1 MRTNTAQKIF
11 ELMDVM
17 KKSGIQELR
26 LEMPGF
32 EFHAIKNSITETPL
46 PLDAS
51 SEAPRSWPEL
61 RPIVAPRL
69 GFFHRAEKPEAPFRI
84 GPGQKVEEKDVV
96 GFIQVLGKTFPVPA
110 DVRGIVERVCA
121 EDGKMVEF
129 NQPLFLVAEGRE
141 KA

>member
-1 MRTNTAQKIF
+1 
-11 ELMDVM
+11 
-17 KKSGIQELR
+17 
-26 LEMPGF
+26 
-32 EFHAIKNSITETPL
+32 
-46 PLDAS
+46 
-51 SEAPRSWPEL
+51 
-61 RPIVAPRL
+61 
-69 GFFHRAEKPEAPFRI
+69 
-84 GPGQKVEEKDVV
+84 VEEKDVV